1 MSDNSGSKEQFLVIV
16 ESPTKVRLI
25 EKYLGLK
32 YKVIASKGHICNIE
46 CLKDINI
53 KGKFETKYKIIDNK
67 KMDVSYMRTVITRYK
82 VENIYIGTDDDIEGE
97 KIAYD
102 ICCVFSLPLD
112 TTKRIVFNEI
122 TEKAL
127 KNSIKNPSII
137 NMNIVKS
144 QQARQILDIL
154 IGYKIS
160 PILWKYIHNKKSDTL
175 SAGRCQSCALS
186 LIYDNEE
193 QSKVKV
199 LNKIYK
205 TTSLFLEN
213 AFEIEL
219 NLSKSFSTE
228 NEVRQFLELSKTYEH
243 IVSLSD
249 TFKTVK
255 YPPAPLNTSIM
266 IQQSSLQNKNSPNET
281 MKLAQQLYHDGMIT
295 YMRTESTKYSQDFL
309 TKVTSFISEEYG
321 ISYVGNFENI
331 SNLVSKLPHEAI
343 RVTDL
348 KLKKI
353 DGHPKLKKLYDL
365 IYKNTIESC
374 MNISTFE
381 SYNIIVSAPNDYI
394 YSKQIDT
401 PVLDGWLKY
410 DGIKSVP
417 NYYDYIKH
425 LRTKILTRN
434 EIKSILNVKNSH
446 SHYTEAGLI
455 KKLEELGIGR
465 PSTYP
470 SFININI
477 ERGYIKKENIEGF
490 KMTCIDFIL
499 LRAQARGA
507 EMIIEKECEKTF
519 CGENDKLI
527 IQESGILSIEF
538 LKKYYGEI
546 FDYSF
551 TKCVEEKLDKIKKG
565 SENWSDICR
574 EMLDSIKQQTTN
586 VMKNESHE
594 YVIDSSNKLKFL
606 RFGPVI
612 EHLNDINGVIEL
624 LPINPKLSIDVEK
637 LKRNEYSFKELTE
650 YSDSFS
656 NSLIGNYRGQPIYM
670 MVGKY
675 GPYLRHNSINYN
687 LKTVDITSIN
697 LESAIRVIDKDKIVD
712 TSTTKTIL
720 RCIDNNTSVRNGK
733 NNKPYIFYKTVNM
746 PKPKFF
752 NIKDV
757 DLLSCDS
764 SLIIN
769 YINEKE

>member
-1 MSDNSGSKEQFLVIV
+1 MTDNSGNKGRFLVIV

-32 YKVIASKGHICNIE
+32 YKVIASNGHICNIE
-46 CLKDINI
+46 GLKDINI

-67 KMDVSYMRTVITRYK
+67 KMVVSNMRTIITRYK
-82 VENIYIGTDDDIEGE
+82 LEDIYIGTDDDVEGE

-102 ICCVFSLPLD
+102 ICCVFNLPLD
-112 TTKRIVFNEI
+112 KMKRIVFNEI

-127 KNSIKNPSII
+127 KNSIENPSVI
-137 NMNIVKS
+137 NMNVVRS

-160 PILWKYIHNKKSDTL
+160 PILWKYIHNKKADTL
-175 SAGRCQSCALS
+175 SAGRCQSSALS

-193 QSKVKV
+193 ESKMNV
-199 LNKIYK
+199 LNKSYK
-205 TTSLFLEN
+205 TTSRFLEN

-219 NLSKSFSTE
+219 NLSKSFSSE
-228 NEVRQFLELSKTYEH
+228 NEVRHFLELSKTYEH
-243 IVSLSD
+243 VVSLSD

-255 YPPAPLNTSIM
+255 KKPTPLNTSRM
-266 IQQSSLQNKNSPNET
+266 IQQSSIQNKNSPIET

-309 TKVTSFISEEYG
+309 TKASSFINEKYG

-353 DGHPKLKKLYDL
+353 DGLPKLKKLYDL

-374 MNISTFE
+374 MNDATFE
-381 SYNIIVSAPNDYI
+381 SYNIIVSAPNHYL

-401 PVLDGWLKY
+401 SVFDGWLKY
-410 DGIKSVP
+410 DGIKSEP

-425 LRTKILTRN
+425 LKTKILSCS
-434 EIKSILNVKNSH
+434 EIKSVLTVKNSH

-455 KKLEELGIGR
+455 KRLEELGIGR

-490 KMTCIDFIL
+490 KMTCIDFVL
-499 LRAQARGA
+499 KGS
-507 EMIIEKECEKTF
+507 IIEKESEKTF
-519 CGENDKLI
+519 CGENDKLV

-546 FDYSF
+546 FNYSF
-551 TKCVEEKLDKIKKG
+551 TKFVEEKLDIIKNE

-574 EMLDSIKQQTTN
+574 ETHDNINLQTKN
-586 VMKNESHE
+586 VIKNERQE
-594 YVIDSSNKLKFL
+594 YVIDDSNKVKFL
-606 RFGPVI
+606 RFGFVI
-612 EHLNDINGVIEL
+612 EHVNKSNGEVKFI
-624 LPINPKLSIDVEK
+624 PINPSLLIDIEK
-637 LKRNEYSFKELTE
+637 LKRNEYSLEELTE
-650 YSDSFS
+650 YNDPFSD
-656 NSLIGNYRGQPIYM
+656 SLIGCLREQPIHM
-670 MVGKY
+670 MRGKY
-675 GPYLRHNSINYN
+675 GPYLSYNSLNYN
-687 LKTVDITSIN
+687 LKNIDITSMN
-697 LESAIRVIDKDKIVD
+697 LENAIKIIDKVKTND
-712 TSTTKTIL
+712 TKTML
-720 RCIDNNTSVRNGK
+720 RCIDNNTSIRNGK
-733 NNKPYIFYKTVNM
+733 NNKPYIFFKTEKM
-746 PKPKFF
+746 PKPLFF

-757 DLLSCDS
+757 DLLSCDPS
-764 SLIIN
+764 IIIS
-769 YINEKE
+769 YITKNKLKKNNI